1 MSDGP
6 GREADVKR
14 RAAGRGPGR
23 RDSAAVDPPEAAGDV
38 SADRG
43 FLGRWVDRITD
54 PPVLFPVLAV
64 LLLGAVWVGTLD
76 LIQVERENARSA
88 ARATS
93 RELLDTYE
101 AQAVRVLREIDQ
113 TLRGIQYVYRL
124 QGDADAVLASLEQ
137 RGLLLPPLVYTLSLA
152 GPGGEVAA
160 GTGSNVGADVADR
173 EFFRRSR
180 GTDALVVARPAMAP
194 DGDWRLRFSRRLAA
208 PDGSFGGV
216 AVIGVDASFFVSGY
230 EPSKLGEDG
239 VLAVLGTDG
248 VFRARRTGGRV
259 SAGDDVAYDS
269 VAGASEI
276 GDTRVVLGANPWDD
290 VRRYTAARKLYGFP
304 LAVVVGL
311 SEEEALAGA
320 AERART
326 YRLRAAGGSLL
337 ILLVLG
343 VLGRT
348 KWKLDQARRRE
359 AEAEVAHA
367 RRVEHLAYHD
377 DLTGLP
383 NRALLGRLL
392 ERSVSLARRHE
403 RTLAVFFLDLDRFKE
418 INDSLGH
425 EAGDQLLREVAERL
439 ESTLRESDTVAR
451 MGGDEFVVV
460 LPELDAAEEAETV
473 ARKILQAMREPV
485 DLLGQ
490 RFHVTASI
498 GVSVYPRDGD
508 DVETLMK
515 HADIAMYEAKEDG
528 RNAFRFFSKEMRSS
542 SRAKLA
548 LESSLR
554 YALVNGEFELVYQ
567 ARRNVGTG
575 RVTGMEALLRWEH
588 PELGTVEPMKFIP
601 LAEETGLIVPIG
613 RWVLKTACR
622 QNVAWQDQDLPRLA
636 MAVNLSA
643 RQFFDEKLV
652 ADVAAALEDSGM
664 DPELL
669 ELEICESVLAR
680 DADRTAAVLASL
692 KELGVGIT
700 IDNFGTG
707 YSSLSV
713 LRRFPLDSVKVDRTF
728 IRDTGSDRVEQDV
741 TDAIVAM
748 GRALSSSLVAQ
759 GVETEEQA
767 DYLRDHACDE
777 VQGFYFNRPVPA
789 EEFADV
795 LRGDALEVAATGGD
809 PGVGG

>member
-1 MSDGP
+1 MSDDP
-6 GREADVKR
+6 GSEGEVTRQ
-14 RAAGRGPGR
+14 AAGRRPERSQGAP
-23 RDSAAVDPPEAAGDV
+23 VDRPEGADDV
-38 SADRG
+38 SRERG
-43 FLGRWVDRITD
+43 RLGRWVHRITD
-54 PPVLFPVLAV
+54 PPVLFPALAV
-64 LLLGAVWVGTLD
+64 LLLGVLWVGTLD
-76 LIQVERENARSA
+76 LIQVERENARST

-93 RELLDTYE
+93 QELLDTYE
-101 AQAVRVLREIDQ
+101 AQVARVLGEIDG
-113 TLRGIQYVYRL
+113 TLKGIQYAYRL
-124 QGDADAVLASLEQ
+124 QGDAATVLESLEI
-137 RGLLLPPLVYTLSLA
+137 RELLPPPLVFTLTLA

-160 GTGSNVGADVADR
+160 GTGSNVGADVGDR

-180 GTDALVVARPAMAP
+180 STDTLVVARPAMAP
-194 DGDWRLRFSRRLAA
+194 DGDWRLRFSRRLTA

-216 AVIGVDASFFVSGY
+216 AAIGVDASFFVSGY
-230 EPSKLGEDG
+230 EPSKLGENG

-248 VFRARRTGGRV
+248 VFRARRTGERV
-259 SAGDDVAYDS
+259 AAGGHVAYDS
-269 VAGASEI
+269 VVGPSEI
-276 GDTRVVLGANPWDD
+276 GDTRVVLEASPWDD

-304 LAVVVGL
+304 LAVLVGL
-311 SEEEALAGA
+311 SDEEALAGA

-348 KWKLDQARRRE
+348 KSKLDQARRRE
-359 AEAEVAHA
+359 AEAEMAHA

-392 ERSVSLARRHE
+392 ERSVSLARRYG
-403 RTLAVFFLDLDRFKE
+403 RTLAVLFLDLDRFKE

-460 LPELDAAEEAETV
+460 LPELDAAEEAATV
-473 ARKILQAMREPV
+473 ARKILRAMREPV

-490 RFHVTASI
+490 QFRVTASI

-528 RNAFRFFSKEMRSS
+528 RNAFRFFSKEMSSS

-548 LESSLR
+548 LETSLR
-554 YALVNGEFELVYQ
+554 HALVDGEFELHYQ
-567 ARRNVGTG
+567 ARRHVATG

-613 RWVLKTACR
+613 RWVMKTACR
-622 QNVAWQDQDLPRLA
+622 QNVAWQDQGLPRLA

-643 RQFFDEKLV
+643 RQFFDENLV

-669 ELEICESVLAR
+669 ELEICESVLTR
-680 DADRTAAVLASL
+680 DADRTAAVLAPL
-692 KELGVGIT
+692 KELGVRIT

-728 IRDTGSDRVEQDV
+728 IRDTGSDRVEREV

-777 VQGFYFNRPVPA
+777 VQGFFFNRPVPA
-789 EEFADV
+789 DEFFDV
-795 LRGDALEVAATGGD
+795 LRSDALEVASTDGD
-809 PGVGG
+809 AGVAG